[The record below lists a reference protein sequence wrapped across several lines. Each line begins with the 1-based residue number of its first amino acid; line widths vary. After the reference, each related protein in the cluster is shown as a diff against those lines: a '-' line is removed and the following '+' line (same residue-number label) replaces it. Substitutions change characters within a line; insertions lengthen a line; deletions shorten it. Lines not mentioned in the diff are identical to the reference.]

1 MTLLQ
6 LSCCVIITCIS
17 PVQILNI
24 RNKIRVVMKNNQP
37 SSWNIIEAKKVFSEW
52 LKWIAIN
59 YSVSH
64 LSMMWWSSWYL
75 KCFWTQKYR
84 PVLWNS
90 DLNISINTRMTF
102 SENFIILLWD
112 YSSLLSLKKDPFLL
126 FHIELQYPISL
137 KKKKKLNLQL
147 LPTLSLPF
155 NYKLSII
162 PILYSQPL
170 IHIVSK
176 KLHFCSAVF

>member
-1 MTLLQ
+1 
-6 LSCCVIITCIS
+6 
-17 PVQILNI
+17 
-24 RNKIRVVMKNNQP
+24 MKNNQP

-90 DLNISINTRMTF
+90 DLNISINTTDDIFWKFYRF
-102 SENFIILLWD
+102 ALR
-112 YSSLLSLKKDPFLL
+112 LL
-126 FHIELQYPISL
+126 F
-137 KKKKKLNLQL
+137 
-147 LPTLSLPF
+147 F
-155 NYKLSII
+155 
-162 PILYSQPL
+162 
-170 IHIVSK
+170 IVS
-176 KLHFCSAVF
+176 